1 MRILGLVGVVGLL
14 GLSLKTRLGRRLG
27 GALVMLSLLGG
38 ATVMASD
45 TKFTQ
50 ESTIA
55 EVLAAPEF
63 KGYARYLLPLE
74 LGYDADM
81 ELSHVGRLLPYHR
94 GVDPQAAV
102 EILNLL
108 SQRAQSGERIYYPLG
123 PQDTGVF
130 VFKGKLHAPTALI
143 AAGGGFAYVGS
154 IHEGFPYALY
164 LNYLGYNALVLQY
177 RTDSGSSACQ
187 DLMAA
192 INFMFEH
199 AQELELDPE
208 GYALIGSSAGAR
220 MAAAVGAAS
229 SERAHPAA
237 AVLMAYTGYHEVSAA
252 DRPTYMVCGN
262 RDGIA
267 PYRIMQQRAARLN
280 ELGIPALF
288 ELAPGMGHGFGLGT
302 GTSAADW
309 LKRAAAFWQQKS
321 NK

>member
-1 MRILGLVGVVGLL
+1 MRILGVVGVV

-63 KGYARYLLPLE
+63 KCYARYLLPLE
-74 LGYDADM
+74 LGYDAEM

-102 EILNLL
+102 AILNLL
-108 SQRAQSGERIYYPLG
+108 SQRAQSGEQIYYPLG

-130 VFKGKLHAPTALI
+130 VFKGKPHAPTALI

-164 LNYLGYNALVLQY
+164 LNHLGYNALVLQY

-192 INFMFEH
+192 INFMLAH
-199 AQELELDPE
+199 AQELKLDPE

-237 AVLMAYTGYHEVSAA
+237 AVLMAYTGYSEVSAA

-280 ELGIPALF
+280 ELGIPAQF
-288 ELAPGMGHGFGLGT
+288 ELAQGLGHGFGLGT
-302 GTSAADW
+302 GTSAEDW
-309 LKRAAAFWQQKS
+309 LKRAAAFWQQQR

>member
-1 MRILGLVGVVGLL
+1 MRILGFL
-14 GLSLKTRLGRRLG
+14 GLMMWSVLCRLLAW
-27 GALVMLSLLGG
+27 ALVMLSLLGG

-102 EILNLL
+102 AILNLL
-108 SQRAQSGERIYYPLG
+108 SQRAQSEEQIYYPLG
-123 PQDTGVF
+123 PQDAGVF
-130 VFKGKLHAPTALI
+130 VFKGKPNAPTALI

-164 LNYLGYNALVLQY
+164 LNRLGYNALVLQY

-199 AQELELDPE
+199 AQEQELDPE

-229 SERAHPAA
+229 SKKAHPAA

-280 ELGIPALF
+280 ELGIPAQF

-302 GTSAADW
+302 GTCAEDW
-309 LKRAAAFWQQKS
+309 LKRAAAFWQQQR